1 MERPRAHRA
10 ADEQA
15 RSRRALP
22 SPRMVCQLFEDRKTE
37 EIDQFL
43 NQRRFRSLYDHM

>member
-1 MERPRAHRA
+1 MEGPRAHRA

-22 SPRMVCQLFEDRKTE
+22 FPIMVCELFEDRKTE

-43 NQRRFRSLYDHM
+43 NPRRFRSLSDHI